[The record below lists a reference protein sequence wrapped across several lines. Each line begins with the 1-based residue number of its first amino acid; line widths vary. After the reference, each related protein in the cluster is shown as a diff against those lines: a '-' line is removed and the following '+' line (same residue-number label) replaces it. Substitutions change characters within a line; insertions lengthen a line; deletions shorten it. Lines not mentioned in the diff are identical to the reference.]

1 MFDCLIFSIKLY
13 TILSQMQAKAIKTD
27 KIKPEDNLSKILDK
41 FLKKFKEKEI
51 LAITSKIVSVC
62 EGKIEN
68 LEQDKDELIRQEADF
83 YLPRNASKYGYS
95 LTIKRN
101 VLAPAA
107 GIDES
112 NADGK
117 YILLPEN
124 PQKTA
129 NEIRSY
135 LLKRFKLKHAGVI
148 ITDSKSSP
156 LRRGTTG
163 IALSHSGFR
172 ATRSYLGKPDI
183 FSRKLNLTNV
193 NDMDSLAATAVFVM
207 GEGNEQTP
215 IAVISDVPFV
225 NFRKTNP
232 SKKEL
237 ENFYVS
243 MEDDLYAPLLTKA
256 PWKKGKLHK

>member
-1 MFDCLIFSIKLY
+1 MK
-13 TILSQMQAKAIKTD
+13 TTAIKTN
-27 KIKPEDNLSKILDK
+27 KIKQGENLLKVLDK
-41 FLKKFKEKEI
+41 FLEKFEERQV

-62 EGKIEN
+62 EGKIVDLEEN
-68 LEQDKDELIRQEADF
+68 KDELIQKEAEF
-83 YLPRNASKYGYS
+83 YLPRSESKYGYS

-101 VLAPAA
+101 VLSPAA

-112 NADGK
+112 NADEK

-129 NEIRSY
+129 NDIRRY
-135 LLKRFKLKHAGVI
+135 LLKRFKLKYAGVI
-148 ITDSKSSP
+148 ITDSKSNP

-163 IALSHSGFR
+163 IALAHSGFR

-183 FSRKLNLTNV
+183 FGRKLNLTNV
-193 NDMDSLAATAVFVM
+193 NDMDSLAAAAVLIM

-215 IAVISDVPFV
+215 LAVISDVPFV
-225 NFRKTNP
+225 KFKTANP

-237 ENFYVS
+237 ANLYVS
-243 MEDDLYAPLLTKA
+243 MEDDLYAPLLTKVL
-256 PWKKGKLHK
+256 WKKGKGGE